1 MKLYTKLF
9 VLALALLL
17 SSCAS
22 KQFAYQSDSPYIS
35 CKLQVLIAGE
45 TTQKI
50 DGVVQLY
57 KDSLLQISFRAPVV
71 KSELAFLLYTPTD
84 ILVIDRINKVF
95 GTSSYPVDLVEG
107 ITVFSFDEIQQKII
121 SAAKST
127 NKRNYYLASKFGWDI
142 LGEAT
147 VELYKFNSE
156 PFNIR
161 SSKVS
166 RKYVEHSLRDM
177 LQALDLK

>member
-1 MKLYTKLF
+1 MKALVKVF
-9 VLALALLL
+9 VFVAILLL

-22 KQFAYQSDSPYIS
+22 SRLAYHSDTPYVS
-35 CKLQVLIAGE
+35 CKLQVLILGE
-45 TTQKI
+45 STQKV

-71 KSELAFLLYTPTD
+71 KSELAFLVYTPSE
-84 ILVIDRINKVF
+84 LVVIDRVNKVF
-95 GTSSYPVDLVEG
+95 GKSSYPIDLVDG
-107 ITVFSFDEIQQKII
+107 ITVYSFAEIQQKII
-121 SAAKST
+121 SAAQSK

-142 LGEAT
+142 LGDAT
-147 VELYKFNSE
+147 VELHKFNYA
-156 PFNIR
+156 PFNLR

-166 RKYVEHSLRDM
+166 KKYTELELRDM